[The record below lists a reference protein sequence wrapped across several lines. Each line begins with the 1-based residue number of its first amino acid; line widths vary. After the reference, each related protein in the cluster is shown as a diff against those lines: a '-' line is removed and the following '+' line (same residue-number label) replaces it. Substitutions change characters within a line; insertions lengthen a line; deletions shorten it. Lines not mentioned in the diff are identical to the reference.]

1 MDFDELV
8 RIMAEETSGLVMPNG
23 QAIPPSEIEEELT
36 ENDQLIIAQGNLL
49 DANLRTILFDLGKD
63 MLEEM
68 RDPVGLPSKP
78 CDLDRLEQLSRIF
91 AQVTGSADAAMSYFE
106 GE

>member
-8 RIMAEETSGLVMPNG
+8 RIMAEETKGLVMPNG
-23 QAIPPSEIEEELT
+23 QAIPPSEVEEELS
-36 ENDQLIIAQGNLL
+36 ESDHLIAAQGNHL
-49 DANLRTILFDLGKD
+49 DLNLRTVIFELSRE
-63 MLEEM
+63 MLEEL
-68 RDPVGLPSKP
+68 RDPVGLPSKA

-91 AQVTGSADAAMSYFE
+91 TQVTGSADAAMSYFE